1 MLFVVI
7 SCINLKLRSNYH
19 KTILG
24 LIKTIFGLIKTIF
37 ELIDTILGLTAA
49 VFTMCILHTLYFFR
63 KILVQEKQK
72 NISCVK

>member
-37 ELIDTILGLTAA
+37 GLIKAIFELIDTILGLTAD
-49 VFTMCILHTLYFFR
+49 VFNMCILHTPYFFR
-63 KILVQEKQK
+63 KILV
-72 NISCVK
+72 